1 MRSATSRSAISRS
14 AGSPR
19 PRTQAALVRIAG
31 LAVLLLV
38 GSFVAYRLGWFDYR
52 HTVQHL
58 DRIRRSHSIWAF
70 GITFVA
76 IYAVGTSVGFPGLP
90 FTVAAGALFG
100 TFLGSALSWIGA
112 MFGAMIGYTV
122 ARTIG
127 HDVVARWLQRYER
140 AGAAVGQ
147 ANSFQGMLRLRLIP
161 VIPLG
166 TVNFVAGLAR
176 SPVGIY
182 MAATAIGIIP
192 STLIYNYFADSLVEG
207 VGGGKGRAL
216 VSLLLASAL
225 LILLSLVPRL
235 LARQRRGFEAPPAI
249 SGRSAPGD

>member
-1 MRSATSRSAISRS
+1 MVRRFTGIRN
-14 AGSPR
+14 P
-19 PRTQAALVRIAG
+19 PRTQAAIIRIAA

-38 GSFVAYRLGWFDYR
+38 GSYVGYRLGWFNYR

-58 DRIRRSHSIWAF
+58 DRIRRSHSVWVF
-70 GITFVA
+70 GLVFTIV
-76 IYAVGTSVGFPGLP
+76 YALGTSVGFPGLP

-100 TFLGSALSWIGA
+100 TLLGSALSWAGA
-112 MFGAMIGYTV
+112 MLGAMVGYTV

-127 HDVVARWLQRYER
+127 HDVVARWLTRYER
-140 AGAAVGQ
+140 ANTAVTQ
-147 ANSFQGMLRLRLIP
+147 ANTFHGMLRLRLIP

-176 SPVGIY
+176 SPFGAY
-182 MAATAIGIIP
+182 MLATAIGIIP
-192 STLIYNYFADSLVEG
+192 STLIYSYFADSLVEG

-225 LILLSLVPRL
+225 LILLSLLPRL
-235 LARQRRGFEAPPAI
+235 LARQRRGFSPPTAI
-249 SGRSAPGD
+249 SSRSAPGD

>member
-1 MRSATSRSAISRS
+1 MTSGLTRTTRA
-14 AGSPR
+14 
-19 PRTQAALVRIAG
+19 PRTQAALLRIAG
-31 LAVLLLV
+31 LGVLLLV

-58 DRIRRSHSIWAF
+58 DHIRRSHSVWVFAA
-70 GITFVA
+70 TFVGV
-76 IYAVGTSVGFPGLP
+76 YALGTSVGFPGLP

-112 MFGAMIGYTV
+112 MLGAMIGYTV

-147 ANSFQGMLRLRLIP
+147 ANTFHGLLRLRLIP

-176 SPVGIY
+176 SRFGVY
-182 MAATAIGIIP
+182 LAATAVGIIP

-225 LILLSLVPRL
+225 LILLSLLPRL
-235 LARQRRGFEAPPAI
+235 LARQRRVLGTPAPI
-249 SGRSAPGD
+249 SGRSAQGD